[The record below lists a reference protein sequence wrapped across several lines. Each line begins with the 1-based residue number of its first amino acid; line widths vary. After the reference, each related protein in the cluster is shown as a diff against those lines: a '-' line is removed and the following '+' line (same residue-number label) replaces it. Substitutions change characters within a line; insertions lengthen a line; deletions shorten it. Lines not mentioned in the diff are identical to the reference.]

1 MEKAIFAAPLGAALL
16 AASAAS
22 AQVQSQ
28 PPVSADRAASTV
40 DDVVVTAQ
48 RRAQNIQDVP
58 ITMNVFGAEQVEQAR
73 IVEVS
78 DVANRTVGLNF
89 DAFPASQPRPA
100 VRGIGSSDRGAAG
113 DPSTAVFIDEI
124 YMGRPA
130 AVAFD
135 AFDVERIEVLKGP
148 QGTLWG
154 KNVVGGALHVVNR
167 RPNLNGFDASVSGTL
182 GNYDR
187 REAAGYMNLP
197 LGETLA
203 ARLSVSS
210 RQHDGYVRNL
220 FLNNRVEDEDTQSLR
235 AQLLFEPNDR
245 LTILASADG
254 TRNRQTLGARHT
266 IGVDPASSSAAVWR
280 PSVDRNRDVT
290 RMETNG
296 YDDRDTYGLRLNLDY
311 DFGGAVLSYVGSYRW
326 LDYDSF
332 GDGDGGNPGTNRI
345 NIQGGQ
351 FEETEFWSQ
360 ELRLTAPAG
369 SRMAW
374 VGGLYLYRA
383 DTTRTDLLVLD
394 SPPAPS
400 GSFMARDQYDQANR
414 TDSAAVFADVT
425 YAVTD
430 RLNVFGGLRYSR
442 DEKAY
447 AVSTQA
453 STVLVRP
460 TSRYSIAASDS
471 WNQTTWRL
479 GVDYDL
485 SDDMMAYGLIST
497 GFKSGGFQD
506 TPSTP
511 TSAATPFGAEIAT
524 NYEIGLKA
532 QWFDRTL
539 TFNPSLFW
547 IDYDDLQV
555 RRTVGF
561 DTFTTNAG
569 SARIRGAELT
579 VLWAP
584 AGGISI
590 GGAYALTDARFIDLV
605 TGGADLSGNRLNRNP
620 RHKLSLSP
628 AYEHVMGSGA
638 SVFGAVDVNY
648 ESFIF
653 DDIDNNAVNVRPERA
668 LVDARLGYRSADGR
682 WELIGW
688 GKNLTNEIT
697 ITHQYILAGGQFAYY
712 GPPRTYGATL
722 RWRY

>member
-1 MEKAIFAAPLGAALL
+1 MEKAIFIARVGAALL
-16 AASAAS
+16 VASAAS
-22 AQVQSQ
+22 AQAQAAPQ
-28 PPVSADRAASTV
+28 TAEPAASTI

-48 RRAQNIQDVP
+48 RRSQNLQDVP

-73 IVEVS
+73 IVEVGE
-78 DVANRTVGLNF
+78 VANRTVGLNF

-113 DPSTAVFIDEI
+113 DPSTAVFVDEI

-167 RPNLNGFDASVSGTL
+167 RPSTAGFDASLAATL
-182 GNYDR
+182 GDYQR
-187 REAAGYMNLP
+187 RELAGYVNMP
-197 LGETLA
+197 LSKTLA

-220 FLNNRVEDEDTQSLR
+220 FLNNRVEDEDTQSVR

-280 PSVDRNRDVT
+280 PSIDRNRDAT

-296 YDDRDTYGLRLNLDY
+296 YDDRDTYGLRLNVDY
-311 DFGGAVLSYVGSYRW
+311 DFGGAILSYVGSYRW
-326 LDYDSF
+326 LDYDSY

-369 SRMAW
+369 SRLGW
-374 VGGLYLYRA
+374 VTGLYLYGA

-400 GSFMARDQYDQANR
+400 NTFLARDQYDQTNK
-414 TDSAAVFADVT
+414 TSSAAVFADLT

-430 RLNVFGGLRYSR
+430 RLNIFGGLRYSR
-442 DEKAY
+442 DEKDY
-447 AVSTQA
+447 TVSTMA
-453 STVLVRP
+453 STALVRP
-460 TSRYSIAASDS
+460 TSRYDIAASDS

-485 SDDMMAYGLIST
+485 SDDMMVYGLVST

-511 TSAATPFGAEIAT
+511 TSAETPFDAEIAT

-547 IDYDDLQV
+547 IDYEDLQV

-561 DTFTTNAG
+561 DTITTNAG
-569 SARIRGAELT
+569 SATIRGAELT
-579 VLWAP
+579 VQWAP
-584 AGGISI
+584 GGGFSI
-590 GGAYALTDARFIDLV
+590 GGGYAFTDARFDDLV
-605 TGGADLSGNRLNRNP
+605 TGGLDLSGNRLNRNP
-620 RHKLSLSP
+620 RHKLSVSP
-628 AYEHVMGSGA
+628 AYEYAMASGA

-648 ESFIF
+648 ESFIY
-653 DDIDNNAVNVRPERA
+653 DDIDNNNINVRPERT
-668 LVDARLGYRSADGR
+668 LVDARLGYRSPDGR

-688 GKNLTNEIT
+688 GKNLTDEVT
-697 ITHQYILAGGQFAYY
+697 ITHQYILAGGHFAYY
-712 GPPRTYGATL
+712 GPPRTFGATL

>member
-1 MEKAIFAAPLGAALL
+1 MDKAIFAGPLGAVLL

-22 AQVQSQ
+22 AQVQPGSE
-28 PPVSADRAASTV
+28 PVDPATSSV

-48 RRAQNIQDVP
+48 RRAQNVQDVP

-113 DPSTAVFIDEI
+113 DPSTAVFVDEI

-167 RPNLNGFDASVSGTL
+167 RPSLTGFDASVAATL
-182 GNYDR
+182 GDYDR
-187 REAAGYMNLP
+187 REVAGFVNLT

-220 FLNNRVEDEDTQSLR
+220 FLSNRVEDENTQSLR

-266 IGVDPASSSAAVWR
+266 IGLDPASSSAAVWR
-280 PSVDRNRDVT
+280 ASIDRNRDVT

-296 YDDRDTYGLRLNLDY
+296 EDDRDTYGVRLNVDY
-311 DFGGAVLSYVGSYRW
+311 DFGGAILSYVGSYRW
-326 LDYDSF
+326 LDYDSY

-351 FEETEFWSQ
+351 FEDTAFWSQ
-360 ELRLTAPAG
+360 ELRLTAPTG
-369 SRMAW
+369 SRLAW
-374 VGGLYLYRA
+374 VAGLYLYHA

-400 GSFMARDQYDQANR
+400 GTFLARDQYDQTNK
-414 TDSAAVFADVT
+414 TDSVAAFSDVT
-425 YAVTD
+425 YALSD

-442 DEKAY
+442 DEKDY
-447 AVSTQA
+447 TVSTQA
-453 STVLVRP
+453 STVLIRS
-460 TSRYSIAASDS
+460 TSRYAINALDS

-479 GVDYDL
+479 GADYDL
-485 SDDMMAYGLIST
+485 SGDMMVYGLISN

-511 TSAATPFGAEIAT
+511 ASAATPFGAEIAT

-532 QWFDRTL
+532 QWFGRTL

-584 AGGISI
+584 DGGFSI
-590 GGAYALTDARFIDLV
+590 GGAYAYTDARFIDLV

-628 AYEHVMGSGA
+628 AYEHVIGSGA

-653 DDIDNNAVNVRPERA
+653 DDIDNNLINVRPERT

-688 GKNLTNEIT
+688 GKNLTDEIT

-712 GPPRTYGATL
+712 GPPKTYGATL